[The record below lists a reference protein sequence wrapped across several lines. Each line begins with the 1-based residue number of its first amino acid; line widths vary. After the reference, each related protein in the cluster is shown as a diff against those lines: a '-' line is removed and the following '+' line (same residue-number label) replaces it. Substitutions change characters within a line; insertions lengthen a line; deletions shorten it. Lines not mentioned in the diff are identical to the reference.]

1 MWATVRS
8 EIVLGSNHQIT
19 GIRHHWTFDE
29 FYTAMAVEGLDAN
42 KDGVYSKEELQ
53 PLAQVNVESLK
64 DFDYFTFVHF
74 EGEDDKLLKLRPP
87 VDYSVDYDKSV
98 LTLHFTLPL
107 ETPVDTHG
115 KPVEV
120 DVYDPSFFV
129 AFGFATEKPVV
140 LAGSETKGCSA
151 KVETPDPE
159 TAADTK
165 ALTKSFFS
173 QLGPNSNFGSQFAQT
188 VTVKCKDFASVR
200 NLAVALASCVLC
212 AMLSLVFATAVA
224 RAELKPI
231 NPFAATEVA
240 PAPPSAFAPRPVA
253 VPFQATG
260 PLGRLFAWVL
270 DKQQGLQRMLATSVK
285 GLKTDNPMAGAVTLA
300 GLSFLYGILHA
311 VGPGHGKTIISS
323 YVVANEETVRRGVI
337 ISFIAAGLQALTAV
351 VLVGLLLFGLN
362 ASGLQ
367 VNAWSNQLESV
378 SYAMIALVGL
388 YLLTTQLLRLFRNWR
403 GVPAAHAADKQPAHS
418 HAEHHSQDHAHH
430 DHTHGHAH
438 DHDHHDHGH
447 DHQHHHHAP
456 GEACDHIVDA
466 RQLAGP
472 FSWRKVMAVVFSVGI
487 RPCTGAILV
496 LVFAVTQGV
505 FWAGVGATFAMALGT
520 AITVAVLATLALGS
534 RELAL
539 KLGGG
544 KCIWTKRYGPCAP
557 SAGRQLSCC
566 LAQSCL

>member
-1 MWATVRS
+1 MRT
-8 EIVLGSNHQIT
+8 
-19 GIRHHWTFDE
+19 
-29 FYTAMAVEGLDAN
+29 
-42 KDGVYSKEELQ
+42 
-53 PLAQVNVESLK
+53 
-64 DFDYFTFVHF
+64 
-74 EGEDDKLLKLRPP
+74 
-87 VDYSVDYDKSV
+87 
-98 LTLHFTLPL
+98 
-107 ETPVDTHG
+107 
-115 KPVEV
+115 
-120 DVYDPSFFV
+120 
-129 AFGFATEKPVV
+129 
-140 LAGSETKGCSA
+140 
-151 KVETPDPE
+151 
-159 TAADTK
+159 
-165 ALTKSFFS
+165 
-173 QLGPNSNFGSQFAQT
+173 
-188 VTVKCKDFASVR
+188 
-200 NLAVALASCVLC
+200 LAVALASCVLC
-212 AMLSLVFATAVA
+212 ALLSLVLATAVA

-253 VPFQATG
+253 APFQSTG

-270 DKQQGLQRMLATSVK
+270 DKQQSLQRMLATSVK

-300 GLSFLYGILHA
+300 ALSFLYGILHA

-351 VLVGLLLFGLN
+351 ALVGLLLFGFN

-388 YLLTTQLLRLFRNWR
+388 YLLTTQLLRLLRSWR
-403 GVPAAHAADKQPAHS
+403 GMSATPAADEQLAHA
-418 HAEHHSQDHAHH
+418 HAEHHPHDHAHH

-438 DHDHHDHGH
+438 A
-447 DHQHHHHAP
+447 HAP

-544 KCIWTKRYGPCAP
+544 NAVWAERGMDRLRHRRRGGHLPLRP
-557 SAGRQLSCC
+557 SPIPRFVGTGKAILS
-566 LAQSCL
+566 LG